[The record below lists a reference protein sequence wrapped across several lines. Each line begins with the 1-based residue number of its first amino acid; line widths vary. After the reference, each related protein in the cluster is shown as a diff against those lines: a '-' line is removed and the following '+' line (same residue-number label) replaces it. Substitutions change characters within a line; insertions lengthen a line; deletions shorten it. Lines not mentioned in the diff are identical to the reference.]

1 MQQQYTLDL
10 ADAKRLAAAAV
21 SEAEAN
27 GWQVVIAIVDAGGHL
42 LYLQR
47 DRAQPGSVDVAL
59 GKARSALLFRR
70 STRLF
75 EELVESG
82 RQGYLAMPK
91 VMPLEGGEP
100 IFYAGQVVGAIGV
113 SGAKSTEDGV
123 VARAGVAALQQEFS
137 IPE

>member
-1 MQQQYTLDL
+1 MRQKHVIDL
-10 ADAKRLAAAAV
+10 EAARKVAAAAEY
-21 SEAEAN
+21 EALQL
-27 GWQVVIAIVDAGGHL
+27 GLQVVIAVVDDGGHL

-47 DRAQPGSVDVAL
+47 DQAQAGSVEVAI

-70 STRLF
+70 STRAF

-82 RQGYLAMPK
+82 RQGYLAMPD

-100 IFYAGQVVGAIGV
+100 IRYQDEIVGAIGV

-123 VARAGVAALQQEFS
+123 VARAGAAA
-137 IPE
+137 IK